1 MDTHLEFRLHGGFA
15 TTTRLVARLHALGV
29 EVAELHASAGHMC
42 VHLTDDRDARRVR
55 TVLNRNADATVQPIE
70 SDREAP
76 CGRLAQTGDVPATTY
91 VVWSEPLDT
100 SWARHRRGSRISA

>member
-29 EVAELHASAGHMC
+29 EVAELHVNAE
-42 VHLTDDRDARRVR
+42 HLCIDLADERDARRVR
-55 TVLNRNADATVQPIE
+55 TALNRIADATLSPIA
-70 SDREAP
+70 RGHEAP
-76 CGRLAQTGDVPATTY
+76 PTTY

-100 SWARHRRGSRISA
+100 STSRHRRGSRISA